1 MCEVSQEPHGG
12 IEAIDAAQSITFT
25 IETARKVFIEKAKGE
40 LVMVRFPYAPLC
52 TEVTHSSS
60 VVPPG
65 GITSFCKGSIEQTLF
80 SVGEQLNLM

>member
-40 LVMVRFPYAPLC
+40 
-52 TEVTHSSS
+52 SSS